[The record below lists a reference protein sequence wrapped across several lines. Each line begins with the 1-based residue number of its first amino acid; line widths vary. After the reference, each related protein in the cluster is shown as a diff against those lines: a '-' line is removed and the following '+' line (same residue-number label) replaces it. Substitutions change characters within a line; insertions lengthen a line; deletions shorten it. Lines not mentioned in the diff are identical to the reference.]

1 MLNIRHLGLLVLAG
15 GLAACSDTAPLY
27 IASHSV
33 VGVNAAVSQN
43 MSSGHLIIGYDRKFS
58 TNPPSSVVDPQARD
72 EKEAMSVLNCT
83 EVVVDGI
90 FLSSFREHLA
100 TGKAAIEL
108 ADGLKRDTDAAS
120 KFFEC
125 STTTSNKTGG

>member
-1 MLNIRHLGLLVLAG
+1 MLTIRLLGLFVLAG

-27 IASHSV
+27 IVSHSV

-58 TNPPSSVVDPQARD
+58 TNPPRSVVDAD
-72 EKEAMSVLNCT
+72 ADGEKEAMSVLNCT

-100 TGKAAIEL
+100 TGQAAIDL
-108 ADGLKRDTDAAS
+108 AEGLKGDADAAN